1 MKTALVIGCGGTIGG
16 AWAVAALHALVEQ
29 TGWDPAGASVL
40 QGTSAGAELVTMLG
54 GGASVDDLV
63 AMHLGT
69 STDER
74 LRRHIADTPASFPP
88 IPLPALL
95 NPRLLRTQRGLAAA
109 TGLAP
114 IGRGDATWLQ
124 RLADGFTGASGWVA
138 HRGTRM
144 VAFDYR
150 RAERVAFGSPEAP
163 RAETGSLLTCAETG
177 SLLTCAETGEALR
190 ASWAIPGWMPPVII
204 GDREFV
210 DGGASSTASV
220 DLIARNDA
228 DLIYVIAPMSSESG
242 HRAAGFG
249 GVVEERL
256 LRRPMSQGLDREVA
270 AVRARGT
277 QVVVIRP
284 DDADLAG
291 LGAHF
296 MRRDRRRAAFDAAL
310 RTAPATVARALAISE
325 GAR

>member
-124 RLADGFTGASGWVA
+124 RLAGGFTGVSGWVA
-138 HRGTRM
+138 HPGTRM

-177 SLLTCAETGEALR
+177 EALR
-190 ASWAIPGWMPPVII
+190 ASWAIPGWMPPVTI
-204 GDREFV
+204 GDRHFV
-210 DGGASSTASV
+210 DGGAASTASV
-220 DLIARNDA
+220 DLIARDDA

-242 HRAAGFG
+242 HRAGGFG
-249 GVVEERL
+249 GFVEERL
-256 LRRPMSQGLDREVA
+256 LRRPMSEGLDREVA